1 MMPPTRIEQLNNFQD
16 AVQSPDGLDRL
27 RALQAVEQALPS
39 SQGLMG
45 MPQVQAPMPMVPRQY
60 GGEVGTGGLLEV
72 LDDGTQVFSN
82 TEKGILNRAIHGG
95 MLQGQTQT
103 QTATAPSS
111 FSGGPTAAGT
121 LASGTSS
128 STPAVLPKDLSGVDN
143 IALAPLLTVPSVQD
157 RGGVYNASEIRD
169 AGITLSRPSDAP
181 ETIVQQGQ
189 AQVGSMYRDP
199 VTGKIPYALYNPQP
213 INTFGQ
219 GYDLKDMD
227 YFTANALALGE
238 GADRFIYNNE
248 YAAVDPGLLSNYNY
262 SELGT
267 KPYGDAIQREKIDN
281 ETFGGKRDMHGNL
294 MPVSSSDKENARLKA
309 EGFKADYSGR
319 LTVPGTSRAEQA
331 RELGAMGVNLNDP
344 YLRQMYGFKHGGQ
357 IISKQYGGEIGTGG
371 LVEILNDG
379 TQVFNKTQ
387 EGILNRAIHG
397 GMLQGQTQTE
407 TTPSGSS
414 FSGGPTAAGT
424 LASGTTAPSAFTI
437 STGQDKYGNTIGDL
451 TGMKDYY
458 DLNFAARDAG
468 QDTFMYGE
476 KLMQVDPGYLRGGGI
491 NPFISNRL
499 PAGLQQEVIDRPD
512 LFRNITNLN
521 TITKIQ
527 GDPTDPGFYSEAPY
541 LPTQDFSKDISG
553 QYNSY
558 YEANQAAKEAGS
570 PTFMYGDKLA
580 KTDPGLLPDYVGG
593 PKPFISNAIP
603 EKYISAGV
611 NLPPGWAN
619 MSANQL
625 AKYQPGYKDPNR
637 TIYGSAS
644 GGQVIKREGGGQ
656 VNPSQAA
663 QGLASFGRYGDN
675 ILVHMNPEELEG
687 LASLG
692 QITYNPVTGL
702 PEAFSLKGIFKA
714 VRKIAPIALAIA
726 APYAFGA
733 TTALGI
739 GASTALGSFAGN
751 LIAGAKPGD
760 ALKAGLMSGL
770 FAGGGAYLGGAAS
783 GFGSAGSQAAGQGA
797 AGYGSAAMGSSAG
810 VNQAGQAMYG
820 STAGS
825 SALKAGLKAPVS
837 MGAKGLG
844 QGLAGGGGSQFSG
857 VASYGNIPRAAINT
871 AARPPLQLA
880 PKPVVEGT
888 TVFGMPKNP
897 NMAQIGQQQ
906 AGQTVQ
912 NFTPTPVENI
922 ATINPNIVQPNQFN
936 QTLTGADLATYS
948 KQQGLNQLPYESP
961 TADLRIQSR
970 AQLEG
975 TPTRPSIFQDSSMDN
990 FKRIGQNIYDDYSTK
1005 EGIAKLVAMD
1015 LSTPDYDI
1023 MYANEAREKEQQLRD
1038 AGYTVET
1045 DFNKQTVIRD
1055 SKGVIQP
1062 RNLTAS
1068 MLLDQA
1074 LGKVPRTNL
1083 VARYG
1088 YGPKD
1093 AKQGGLISLKHG
1105 GEFSGMV
1112 PGDGHG
1118 MEDNV
1123 YMPITEGPKQVGTL
1137 AVSPSE
1143 YVVDSYTMAALGNG
1157 NADAGAKVMDR
1168 VVKHVRKKAYGDTEQ
1183 PNEISGLQALK
1194 PMMERV

>member
-60 GGEVGTGGLLEV
+60 GGEVGTGGLVEV

-82 TEKGILNRAIHGG
+82 TDEGILNRSVHGG
-95 MLQGQTQT
+95 MMQGQQ
-103 QTATAPSS
+103 QTATAPNS
-111 FSGGPTAAGT
+111 
-121 LASGTSS
+121 
-128 STPAVLPKDLSGVDN
+128 
-143 IALAPLLTVPSVQD
+143 
-157 RGGVYNASEIRD
+157 
-169 AGITLSRPSDAP
+169 
-181 ETIVQQGQ
+181 
-189 AQVGSMYRDP
+189 
-199 VTGKIPYALYNPQP
+199 
-213 INTFGQ
+213 
-219 GYDLKDMD
+219 
-227 YFTANALALGE
+227 
-238 GADRFIYNNE
+238 
-248 YAAVDPGLLSNYNY
+248 
-262 SELGT
+262 
-267 KPYGDAIQREKIDN
+267 
-281 ETFGGKRDMHGNL
+281 
-294 MPVSSSDKENARLKA
+294 
-309 EGFKADYSGR
+309 
-319 LTVPGTSRAEQA
+319 
-331 RELGAMGVNLNDP
+331 
-344 YLRQMYGFKHGGQ
+344 
-357 IISKQYGGEIGTGG
+357 
-371 LVEILNDG
+371 
-379 TQVFNKTQ
+379 
-387 EGILNRAIHG
+387 
-397 GMLQGQTQTE
+397 
-407 TTPSGSS
+407 SS

-424 LASGTTAPSAFTI
+424 LASGTTAPSGFTI
-437 STGQDKYGNTIGDL
+437 ETGQDKYGNTIGDL
-451 TGMKDYY
+451 TGMQDYY

-468 QDTFMYGE
+468 QDTFMYGD

-512 LFRNITNLN
+512 LFRNINNLN

-570 PTFMYGDKLA
+570 PTFMWADKLA
-580 KTDPGLLPDYVGG
+580 KTDPGLLPDYNYYKEG

-603 EKYISAGV
+603 EKYITAGV
-611 NLPPGWAN
+611 NLPPGWRN
-619 MSANQL
+619 MSAQQL
-625 AKYQPGYKDPNR
+625 AKNQKQPYVGATAGMYSSR
-637 TIYGSAS
+637 EH
-644 GGQVIKREGGGQ
+644 GGQIIKREGGGQ
-656 VNPSQAA
+656 VDPSQAA

-675 ILVHMNPEELEG
+675 ILVHMNPEELDG

-739 GASTALGSFAGN
+739 GASTAFGSFAGN

-922 ATINPNIVQPNQFN
+922 ATINPNIVEPNQFN

-1005 EGIAKLVAMD
+1005 
-1015 LSTPDYDI
+1015 
-1023 MYANEAREKEQQLRD
+1023 R
-1038 AGYTVET
+1038 
-1045 DFNKQTVIRD
+1045 
-1055 SKGVIQP
+1055 
-1062 RNLTAS
+1062 
-1068 MLLDQA
+1068 
-1074 LGKVPRTNL
+1074 
-1083 VARYG
+1083 RY
-1088 YGPKD
+1088 
-1093 AKQGGLISLKHG
+1093 S
-1105 GEFSGMV
+1105 
-1112 PGDGHG
+1112 
-1118 MEDNV
+1118 
-1123 YMPITEGPKQVGTL
+1123 
-1137 AVSPSE
+1137 
-1143 YVVDSYTMAALGNG
+1143 
-1157 NADAGAKVMDR
+1157 
-1168 VVKHVRKKAYGDTEQ
+1168 
-1183 PNEISGLQALK
+1183 
-1194 PMMERV
+1194 

>member
-60 GGEVGTGGLLEV
+60 GGEVGTGGLVEV

-82 TEKGILNRAIHGG
+82 TDEGILNRSVHGG
-95 MLQGQTQT
+95 MMQGQQ
-103 QTATAPSS
+103 QTATAPNS
-111 FSGGPTAAGT
+111 
-121 LASGTSS
+121 
-128 STPAVLPKDLSGVDN
+128 
-143 IALAPLLTVPSVQD
+143 
-157 RGGVYNASEIRD
+157 
-169 AGITLSRPSDAP
+169 
-181 ETIVQQGQ
+181 
-189 AQVGSMYRDP
+189 
-199 VTGKIPYALYNPQP
+199 
-213 INTFGQ
+213 
-219 GYDLKDMD
+219 
-227 YFTANALALGE
+227 
-238 GADRFIYNNE
+238 
-248 YAAVDPGLLSNYNY
+248 
-262 SELGT
+262 
-267 KPYGDAIQREKIDN
+267 
-281 ETFGGKRDMHGNL
+281 
-294 MPVSSSDKENARLKA
+294 
-309 EGFKADYSGR
+309 
-319 LTVPGTSRAEQA
+319 
-331 RELGAMGVNLNDP
+331 
-344 YLRQMYGFKHGGQ
+344 
-357 IISKQYGGEIGTGG
+357 
-371 LVEILNDG
+371 
-379 TQVFNKTQ
+379 
-387 EGILNRAIHG
+387 
-397 GMLQGQTQTE
+397 
-407 TTPSGSS
+407 SS

-424 LASGTTAPSAFTI
+424 LASGTTAPSGFTI
-437 STGQDKYGNTIGDL
+437 ETGQDKYGNTIGDL
-451 TGMKDYY
+451 TGMQDYY

-468 QDTFMYGE
+468 QDTFMYGD

-512 LFRNITNLN
+512 LFRNINNLN

-570 PTFMYGDKLA
+570 PTFMWADKLA
-580 KTDPGLLPDYVGG
+580 KTDPGLLPDYNYYKEG

-603 EKYISAGV
+603 EKYITAGV
-611 NLPPGWAN
+611 NLPPGWRN
-619 MSANQL
+619 MSAQQL
-625 AKYQPGYKDPNR
+625 AKNQKQPYVGATAGMYSSR
-637 TIYGSAS
+637 EH
-644 GGQVIKREGGGQ
+644 GGQIIKREGGGQ
-656 VNPSQAA
+656 VDPSQAA

-675 ILVHMNPEELEG
+675 ILVHMNPEELDG

-739 GASTALGSFAGN
+739 GASTAFGSFAGN

-922 ATINPNIVQPNQFN
+922 ATINPNIVEPNQFN

-1015 LSTPDYDI
+1015 LSTPDYDV
-1023 MYANEAREKEQQLRD
+1023 MYANEAREKEQALRD
-1038 AGYTVET
+1038 AGYTVDT
-1045 DFNKQTVIRD
+1045 GFDGQVVIRD
-1055 SKGVIQP
+1055 SSGVTLP
-1062 RNLTAS
+1062 RNLTPSAI
-1068 MLLDQA
+1068 LERA
-1074 LGKVPRTNL
+1074 LGRAPRTNL

-1088 YGPKD
+1088 YGAKD
-1093 AKQGGLISLKHG
+1093 AKEGGLISLKHG